1 MIAGRSG
8 NTTRSSCEISEIV
21 SQDAHQAD
29 QAKGGQRKI
38 SAPQAKNGVTHQR
51 SEDRSYD
58 TCCRKTQPQMV
69 ALVKQYGGRIR
80 SHAKESGVAQIH
92 VSHGT
97 THDVVAHGQRK
108 VYRQEE

>member
-1 MIAGRSG
+1 MISGRSG
-8 NTTRSSCEISEIV
+8 NTTSASCQISEIV
-21 SQDAHQAD
+21 SQDSHQAD

-58 TCCRKTQPQMV
+58 TCSRKTQPQMV
-69 ALVKQYGGRIR
+69 ALVKQYGGRICTN
-80 SHAKESGVAQIH
+80 AEESGVAQIQ

-97 THDVVAHGQRK
+97 THDVVAH
-108 VYRQEE
+108 